1 MKRWMAF
8 LLVLSMGLSLLTA
21 CARKE
26 PGAETSPAATEPT
39 EFLELRRPQETQA
52 LHVEVIGPGKP
63 QTGTTPDEKWQK
75 LIALG
80 ILSPE
85 QLGDLNRIATV
96 GEASAML
103 QTAYVHRTGV
113 ESKMFKELLSRDEY
127 ASRNATRGWLMG
139 MPGLADLEL
148 THGEQYENYEQWF
161 RLTGDNGGWAD
172 LWAAF
177 DERFGAKGII
187 PMDFLGVGNQ
197 RYNAESDTVSTDVV
211 CSLPVAALDF
221 EEYVVNTGPGTDPMY
236 HCLDETI
243 AYAFKI
249 FDDTNGKKFMELE
262 DGYIHPYREIT
273 LGEMAE
279 HALVYYNFPNP
290 MAYPEY
296 VAPEEV
302 GSYNTTIIPSELLAK
317 DTDLPEASCRH
328 LPQWHGVVMDDM
340 ELLTSDIHL
349 HDNVYEYEI
358 KAVKDAGFNYIC
370 LNLDFNWLQ
379 DYQLFNFKNNAS
391 TAFKAIARKEDDGKL
406 SVERLEKL
414 DQVLAWYMENDIH
427 LNLRAT
433 GVGGFYNSK
442 EQYMAID
449 FGQTGLDTRLAQMW
463 QAVARRYA
471 DIPNTYLSF
480 TLLGRPHF
488 SPKNNLLLPS
498 VDAIREVSPNRCIIA
513 EISGWG
519 NLTAEP
525 FAEKGV
531 ALSFMLQEP
540 RAVLNHNDHYAYDRN
555 AGIIKMKNPAVIDSF
570 TWPYQDYDAVSMLSV
585 RRANKAASC
594 VEVMAVAE
602 QYGVGFMLGEF
613 GVSLYFQEN
622 TLLPRTRYADDAY
635 QAMILDITSTVE
647 GMGYGWC
654 FGNWYGYFGIA
665 APMPIIKNTTYAQI
679 EDYPYYIDQTMLGWF
694 RDINS
699 R

>member
-1 MKRWMAF
+1 MGI
-8 LLVLSMGLSLLTA
+8 VELSQM
-21 CARKE
+21 E
-26 PGAETSPAATEPT
+26 D
-39 EFLELRRPQETQA
+39 LE
-52 LHVEVIGPGKP
+52 
-63 QTGTTPDEKWQK
+63 
-75 LIALG
+75 
-80 ILSPE
+80 
-85 QLGDLNRIATV
+85 RIVTV

-103 QTAYVHRTGV
+103 QKAYVHRTGV
-113 ESKMFKELLSRDEY
+113 ESKMLNELMTREEY
-127 ASRNATRGWLMG
+127 SSRNAPRGWLMG

-148 THGEQYENYEQWF
+148 THGEKYENYEQWF
-161 RLTGDNGGWAD
+161 KLTGDNGGWAT

-177 DERFGAKGII
+177 DKRFGAKGII
-187 PMDFLGVGNQ
+187 PMENGFA
-197 RYNAESDTVSTDVV
+197 YNEESDTVFADAFN
-211 CSLPVAALDF
+211 SLPVAALDF
-221 EEYVVNTGPGTDPMY
+221 GEYVAKTGPNSEDLLY
-236 HCLDETI
+236 HGLPEI
-243 AYAFKI
+243 IGYAFKI
-249 FDDTNGKKFMELE
+249 YDDTNGKKFMELE

-279 HALVYYNFPNP
+279 HALCYYNFPNP

-302 GSYNTTIIPSELLAK
+302 GTYNTDIITAELLAK
-317 DTDLPEASCRH
+317 NTDLAEASCQH

-433 GVGGFYNSK
+433 GVGGFYNSN
-442 EQYMAID
+442 EQNMAID
-449 FGQTGLDTRLAQMW
+449 FGRKGLDTRLAQMW

-480 TLLGRPHF
+480 TLFGRPDI

-498 VDAIREVSPNRCIIA
+498 VDVIREVSPNRCIIA
-513 EISGWG
+513 EIYGWG

-531 ALSFMLQEP
+531 ALSFKLEEP
-540 RAVLNHNDHYAYDRN
+540 SAVLNHSDYYDRIAIN
-555 AGIIKMKNPAVIDSF
+555 VNGLKNPAVIDSF
-570 TWPYQDYDAVSMLSV
+570 TWPYQAYDAVSMLSV
-585 RRANKAASC
+585 QSYGKAASC

-602 QYGVGFMLGEF
+602 HYGVGFMLGEF
-613 GVSLYFQEN
+613 GVALRSQEN
-622 TLLPRTRYADDAY
+622 TLLPRTRYSDDAY
-635 QAMILDITSTVE
+635 QAMILDITSAVSE
-647 GMGYGWC
+647 RGYGWC
-654 FGNWYGYFGIA
+654 FANWYGYFGIA
-665 APMPIIKNTTYAQI
+665 NAMPIIKNTTYEQV
-679 EDYPYYIDQTMLGWF
+679 EDYTYYTDQTMLGWF
-694 RDINS
+694 QKINGVQ
-699 R
+699 